1 MTLLQLEYV
10 MEIWKCGSINKAAQT
25 LFVSQ
30 SGLSSAIR
38 ELEEEMG
45 IQIFARNNRGVQL
58 TDDGADFLSQIRPI
72 LEQQQKIKRF
82 YTEKN
87 DRDTLRFS
95 VSSQRYPFCAEAF
108 VRFLESAQAPRM
120 ELGFKETDMDR
131 VIRDVAAGES
141 EIGIIFLSD
150 QTERFVHRVLEHHRL
165 CFREIMELPSR
176 VFLSKDHP
184 LAQKESLRLEELTE
198 YPYVVFARKKTDSIH
213 FSEESVIFDRMPF
226 AKMIYINDRASFY
239 NIVAHSQGVSIG
251 SGILPKGYYDER
263 IKAVPLADE
272 VPPMRIGWICSKER
286 SLHEKTEEFIRQL
299 KKVLQEESIS

>member
-95 VSSQRYPFCAEAF
+95 VSSQRYPF
-108 VRFLESAQAPRM
+108 
-120 ELGFKETDMDR
+120 
-131 VIRDVAAGES
+131 
-141 EIGIIFLSD
+141 
-150 QTERFVHRVLEHHRL
+150 
-165 CFREIMELPSR
+165 
-176 VFLSKDHP
+176 
-184 LAQKESLRLEELTE
+184 
-198 YPYVVFARKKTDSIH
+198 
-213 FSEESVIFDRMPF
+213 FS
-226 AKMIYINDRASFY
+226 
-239 NIVAHSQGVSIG
+239 
-251 SGILPKGYYDER
+251 
-263 IKAVPLADE
+263 
-272 VPPMRIGWICSKER
+272 
-286 SLHEKTEEFIRQL
+286 
-299 KKVLQEESIS
+299 